1 MLVCAPTGAAAYNI
15 AGHTCHAAFQLPL
28 QKRKDDDY
36 IPLSTEKLTAMKTA
50 LGDTKLIVTDEVS
63 MVMMMMMM
71 MIHSISSAP
80 FICENHIQR
89 RLAPQI
95 VIINFTFAGKGVF

>member
-1 MLVCAPTGAAAYNI
+1 MIKAQT
-15 AGHTCHAAFQLPL
+15 
-28 QKRKDDDY
+28 
-36 IPLSTEKLTAMKTA
+36 LSTDFVIANPQAPFNPFLMPRSDLHVNTFFIVKMNSRCSYRTAYHEGVPMA
-50 LGDTKLIVTDEVS
+50 L
-63 MVMMMMMM
+63 

>member
-1 MLVCAPTGAAAYNI
+1 MLHVWTLIDKKKKIILNTVYTCTLEVNRLFLNI
-15 AGHTCHAAFQLPL
+15 N
-28 QKRKDDDY
+28 
-36 IPLSTEKLTAMKTA
+36 
-50 LGDTKLIVTDEVS
+50 VTL
-63 MVMMMMMM
+63 MMM